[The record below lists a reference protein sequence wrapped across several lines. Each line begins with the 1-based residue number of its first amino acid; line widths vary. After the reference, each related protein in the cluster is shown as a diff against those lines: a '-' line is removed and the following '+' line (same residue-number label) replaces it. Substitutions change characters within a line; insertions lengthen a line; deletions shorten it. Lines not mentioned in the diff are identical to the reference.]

1 MPLIMDGTHADDT
14 QCPGEVDELLH
25 HLGSWP
31 YLHIERRTDC
41 AILRTRD
48 LVVGTLNLAMHAL
61 SVNVPP
67 DAVGPMML
75 ESHPLVRRTT
85 DGASVH
91 VTDSESRTVA
101 ETLLRWRVDLER
113 FAPQRRT
120 ASP

>member
-1 MPLIMDGTHADDT
+1 MPLIMHGPHAGDIRY
-14 QCPGEVDELLH
+14 PGEVEELLH
-25 HLGSWP
+25 HLDSWP
-31 YLHIERRTDC
+31 YLHVERRTDC

-48 LVVGTLNLAMHAL
+48 LVVGTLNLALHAL

-67 DAVGPMML
+67 DAVGPML
-75 ESHPLVRRTT
+75 ESHPLLRRTT
-85 DGASVH
+85 DGASVR